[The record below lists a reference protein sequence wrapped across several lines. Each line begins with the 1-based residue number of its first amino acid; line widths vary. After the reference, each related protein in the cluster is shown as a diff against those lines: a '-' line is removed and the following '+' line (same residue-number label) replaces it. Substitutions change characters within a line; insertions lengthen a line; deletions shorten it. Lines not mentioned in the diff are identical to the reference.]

1 MRKKWFALGCL
12 TSILILF
19 GSIFLISRSVGKLM
33 NKEKGKIDPNSYLF
47 LNISGQI
54 PEYSVLTDDF
64 FGETQL
70 TAHDIIQ
77 RIKRAAYDDNIR
89 GIVIEA
95 KGTLVGFSTANEI
108 CLAIEDFKR
117 ISAKPVYSYIEYAG
131 NKDYLLSSVADK
143 IYLNPALSSGILLTG
158 IGSNWLFYKEMLEKI
173 GVEAIVVQSGKYKG
187 AGEMFS
193 ETQMSEPLKES
204 LTALYSSIYDTFI
217 ENLAKNRSLSID
229 KIKWIFE
236 ERDDIFV
243 NGQKAIEYGLVDEL
257 AYKEDIWRNLN
268 IKKDQLLAIKKYA
281 PFNTVP
287 RGSEIAVV
295 YAQGNIST
303 KRNEFD
309 FNVISASDMAK
320 TLDEI
325 EKNQKIAAVVIRVN
339 SPGGSALESD
349 IILDR
354 IRKLKEKKRVVISM
368 GDVAA
373 SGGYY
378 ISCDSDYIFVDPYT
392 ITGSIGV
399 ISMIPNF
406 SKLSDKVG
414 LHSDGVT
421 FGKYSNF
428 LNPWQKANPEEI
440 DKMQKFSTEIYNEFK
455 SRVANGRELE
465 TEYVEKIAQGRVWS
479 ANDAVNIKLA
489 DQVGTLSAAIEK
501 AAQLSNQLEYS
512 VSFYPTQKK
521 FIELLLKE
529 RFNLETMTTKY
540 VKEKTEFLG
549 MSEAIELLELI
560 NNDPTLMLTPVKLQ
574 P

>member
-1 MRKKWFALGCL
+1 
-12 TSILILF
+12 
-19 GSIFLISRSVGKLM
+19 
-33 NKEKGKIDPNSYLF
+33 
-47 LNISGQI
+47 
-54 PEYSVLTDDF
+54 
-64 FGETQL
+64 
-70 TAHDIIQ
+70 
-77 RIKRAAYDDNIR
+77 
-89 GIVIEA
+89 
-95 KGTLVGFSTANEI
+95 
-108 CLAIEDFKR
+108 
-117 ISAKPVYSYIEYAG
+117 
-131 NKDYLLSSVADK
+131 
-143 IYLNPALSSGILLTG
+143 
-158 IGSNWLFYKEMLEKI
+158 
-173 GVEAIVVQSGKYKG
+173 
-187 AGEMFS
+187 
-193 ETQMSEPLKES
+193 
-204 LTALYSSIYDTFI
+204 
-217 ENLAKNRSLSID
+217 
-229 KIKWIFE
+229 
-236 ERDDIFV
+236 
-243 NGQKAIEYGLVDEL
+243 
-257 AYKEDIWRNLN
+257 
-268 IKKDQLLAIKKYA
+268 
-281 PFNTVP
+281 
-287 RGSEIAVV
+287 
-295 YAQGNIST
+295 
-303 KRNEFD
+303 
-309 FNVISASDMAK
+309 
-320 TLDEI
+320 
-325 EKNQKIAAVVIRVN
+325 
-339 SPGGSALESD
+339 
-349 IILDR
+349 
-354 IRKLKEKKRVVISM
+354 
-368 GDVAA
+368 
-373 SGGYY
+373 
-378 ISCDSDYIFVDPYT
+378 VDPYT

-529 RFNLETMTTKY
+529 RFNLDTMTTKY